1 VLTLPDGEPLVAGV
15 DGCRGGWAVVVAPL
29 GDDPAAGPTPELL
42 LLAAIAPL
50 LAAVRDGR
58 VAAVAIDMPIG
69 LPGAAG
75 RSSDRIARRRLGTRG
90 SSVFPTPP
98 RAVLTAE
105 DWPGALAAARAATGT
120 GISIQAWNL
129 VPRIREL
136 DAAVD
141 PGLQDRV
148 TEAHPESTFAE
159 LAGAPLASRK
169 RSAEGRADRLRLLQ
183 RVLPDPPALL
193 TGRPAGIAPD
203 DALDAAALVWTARR
217 FARGEALMLGDLDER
232 DERGLRMVVAV

>member
-1 VLTLPDGEPLVAGV
+1 MLTLPDAAPLVAGV

-29 GDDPAAGPTPELL
+29 DTERADGPAPELHL
-42 LLAAIAPL
+42 LPTIAPL
-50 LAAVRDGR
+50 LTAVRDGR
-58 VAAVAIDMPIG
+58 LAAVAVDMPIG

-75 RSSDRIARRRLGTRG
+75 RSSDRIARRRLGARG

-98 RAVLTAE
+98 RVVLAAD
-105 DWPGALAAARAATGT
+105 DWPSALAAARAVTGA

-141 PGLQDRV
+141 PGVQDRV

-169 RSAEGRADRLRLLQ
+169 RTAEGRADRLRLLAH
-183 RVLPDPPALL
+183 VLPDPSALL
-193 TGRPAGIAPD
+193 AGRPAGVAAD

-217 FARGEALMLGDLDER
+217 FVRGDALLLGDPDER
-232 DERGLRMVVAV
+232 DERGLRMIVAV

>member
-1 VLTLPDGEPLVAGV
+1 VLTLPDDAPLVAGV
-15 DGCRGGWAVVVAPL
+15 DGCRGGWAVVVASL
-29 GDDPAAGPTPELL
+29 DSDPGGGRPPELH
-42 LLAAIAPL
+42 LLATVAPL

-58 VAAVAIDMPIG
+58 VVAVAIDMPIG

-75 RSSDRIARRRLGTRG
+75 RSSDRIARRRLGARG

-98 RAVLTAE
+98 RAVLAAD
-105 DWPGALAAARAATGT
+105 DWPSALAAARAATGT

-136 DAAVD
+136 DAAID

-169 RSAEGRADRLRLLQ
+169 RTAEGRADRLRLLE
-183 RVLPDPPALL
+183 RVLPDPQDLL
-193 TGRPAGIAPD
+193 ASRPAGVAAD

-217 FARGEALMLGDLDER
+217 FARGEAVLLGDPDER
-232 DERGLRMVVAV
+232 DERGLRMTVAV